1 MKADSGFNV
10 AAPLGIAIG
19 GIAVFVAI
27 IVGIALLRKRVT
39 SAPGRQSV
47 TEVDRRAA
55 GPATDGPGAA
65 GGPGGATKKVPQVN
79 GYENPTYHYY
89 AANA

>member
-1 MKADSGFNV
+1 VKADSGFNV
-10 AAPLGIAIG
+10 AAPLGIAVG
-19 GIAVFVAI
+19 GIAVFAAI

-39 SAPGRQSV
+39 SAPGRQNV
-47 TEVDRRAA
+47 TEIDRRAA
-55 GPATDGPGAA
+55 PTTDGAPAAGAGAA
-65 GGPGGATKKVPQVN
+65 QKKAPQIN